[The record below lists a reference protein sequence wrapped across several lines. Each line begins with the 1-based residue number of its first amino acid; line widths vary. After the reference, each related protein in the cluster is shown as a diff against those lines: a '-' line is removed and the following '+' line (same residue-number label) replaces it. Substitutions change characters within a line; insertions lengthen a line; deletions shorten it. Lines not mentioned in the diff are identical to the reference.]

1 MLEHLNFLPQF
12 IQDETNLSGKEQ
24 CKTTISVPLATVFA
38 EGFQVAYKI
47 INQKD
52 HSKLDVVAGVPII
65 LALGRMNQENDHD
78 FKASLGYVAR
88 PISTK

>member
-1 MLEHLNFLPQF
+1 M
-12 IQDETNLSGKEQ
+12 
-24 CKTTISVPLATVFA
+24 FA

-78 FKASLGYVAR
+78 FKAMILRGM
-88 PISTK
+88 